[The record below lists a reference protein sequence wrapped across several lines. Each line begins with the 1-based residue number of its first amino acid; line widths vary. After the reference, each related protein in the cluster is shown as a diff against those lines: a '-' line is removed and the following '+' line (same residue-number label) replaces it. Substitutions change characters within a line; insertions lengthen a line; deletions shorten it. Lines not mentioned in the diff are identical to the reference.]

1 MRIVITSNS
10 KRASILFVDGLI
22 TYNGER
28 DVKLDVW
35 QYMYTQHSHKVIN

>member
-1 MRIVITSNS
+1 MRIAITSNS

-28 DVKLDVW
+28 DVKLGSYILTCPSGKDL
-35 QYMYTQHSHKVIN
+35 Y